1 MASVRYIVTDV
12 DASVGFYRDRLG
24 FSVDKHN
31 PGKFAALAL
40 GDLHLF
46 INAPGAGSAGIA
58 GGKPEPGG
66 WNRFMIVTT
75 DLDAMIDRLHKAGAS
90 FRGEV
95 AEAGAGR
102 QILLE
107 DPSGNVVELFEY
119 ANRES

>member
-1 MASVRYIVTDV
+1 MASVRYIVTDI

-46 INAPGAGSAGIA
+46 INAPGAGSAGTA
-58 GGKPEPGG
+58 GGNPEPGG

-75 DLDAMIDRLHKAGAS
+75 DLDATIDRLRKAGAS
-90 FRGEV
+90 FRGDV

-107 DPSGNVVELFEY
+107 DPSG
-119 ANRES
+119 